1 MEKPAAAP
9 AAPKTA
15 VAEAPPAAPAAKK
28 AEPAPAPKAAPAPA
42 AKKPET
48 APAPA
53 PVAKKKAAAAAA
65 KPAVSA
71 EERYRMIQEA
81 AYHRAEQRGF
91 QGGDPHED
99 WVAAEAEIDAL
110 LASRGG

>member
-1 MEKPAAAP
+1 MPKAAAAP
-9 AAPKTA
+9 
-15 VAEAPPAAPAAKK
+15 V
-28 AEPAPAPKAAPAPA
+28 

-48 APAPA
+48 APTPA
-53 PVAKKKAAAAAA
+53 AVAKKKVPSASGAS
-65 KPAVSA
+65 KPAASVKPGVSA

-99 WVAAEAEIDAL
+99 WVAAEAEIDAM
-110 LASRGG
+110 LAARTG